1 MICRID
7 LSLVKVMVSAL
18 SLLFSAELAAQSIGF
33 KQSLAQYVVSDQ
45 DVSGFYR
52 ARDYRSF
59 WTGSTAQERA
69 RLVALITAFADAD
82 MHGLPKTRFN
92 AEVVI
97 SKLRSANSQSAFG
110 HLEAELTSAF
120 LDYAR
125 AVQSGL
131 LIPSKVDKEIVRK
144 VRYSKPLE
152 LLEGLEASDAQVFF
166 KSLPPQSRQYMGL
179 VKERLRLEQQ
189 IAAGGWGPPVS
200 TKRLEPEAQGEQVVR
215 LRDRLVAMGYLSTTY
230 SSVYDTPLVDA
241 VALFQADNGLAV
253 TGMANKLTLEQV
265 NIDAS
270 ERLASVLVALER
282 ERWFNQPLGARH
294 ISVNLTD
301 FKAKIVDFDKVT
313 FETNTVVGAADGGR
327 RSPEFSDTMEYMVIN
342 PSWYVPRSIVV
353 GEYLPML
360 QEDAASV
367 EYLEL
372 RDDLGNV
379 VEREGLDFNGFDE
392 ETFPF
397 GMRQPPSP
405 GNALGLVKF
414 MFPNRHNIY
423 LHDTPAKKLFRREVR
438 AFSHGCIRLA
448 DPFDFAYALLA
459 VQSDSPKLLFQEALS
474 LGEEVQIDLL
484 RRIPVHIIYRT
495 ALARPEGGLEFRPD
509 VYGRD
514 AKIWLALQRE
524 GVVMGNVTG

>member
-1 MICRID
+1 MKGRID
-7 LSLVKVMVSAL
+7 LSFVKVMVTAL
-18 SLLFSAELAAQSIGF
+18 ALVFSTDLAAQSIGF
-33 KQSLAQYVVSDQ
+33 KQSLAQYVVPNRDISL
-45 DVSGFYR
+45 FYR

-59 WTGSTAQERA
+59 WTGPTAQDRA
-69 RLVALITAFADAD
+69 RLEALITAFADAD
-82 MHGLPKTRFN
+82 MHGLPKARFN
-92 AEVVI
+92 AESVL
-97 SKLRSANSQSAFG
+97 SKLRAANSQSALG
-110 HLEAELTSAF
+110 QLEAELTSAF

-125 AVQSGL
+125 AVRSGL
-131 LIPSKVDKEIVRK
+131 LIPSEVDEEIIRK

-152 LLEGLEASDAQVFF
+152 LLEGLEAGDAQAFF

-179 VKERLRLEQQ
+179 VKEKLRLERQV
-189 IAAGGWGPPVS
+189 AAGGWGQPVNAEQ
-200 TKRLEPEAQGEQVVR
+200 LEPEARGAQVVR
-215 LRDRLVAMGYLSTTY
+215 LRDRLVAMGYLSRTY
-230 SSVYDTPLVDA
+230 SIVYDAPLVDA
-241 VALFQADNGLAV
+241 VARFQADHGLAV
-253 TGMANKLTLEQV
+253 TGTANRLTLEQV
-265 NIDAS
+265 NIAAS
-270 ERLASVLVALER
+270 ERLESVLVALER

-301 FKAKIVDFDKVT
+301 FKTKIVDFGKVT
-313 FETNTVVGAADGGR
+313 FETNSVVGAVDDDQ

-360 QEDAASV
+360 QEDSASV

-379 VEREGLDFNGFDE
+379 VEREGLDFNSFDE

-423 LHDTPAKKLFRREVR
+423 LHDTPAKNLFGREVR

-448 DPFDFAYALLA
+448 NPFDFAYALLA
-459 VQSDSPKLLFQEALS
+459 VQSDSPKALFQEALD

-495 ALARPEGGLEFRPD
+495 ALARPDGGLEFRPD

-524 GVVMGNVTG
+524 GVVMGDVTG